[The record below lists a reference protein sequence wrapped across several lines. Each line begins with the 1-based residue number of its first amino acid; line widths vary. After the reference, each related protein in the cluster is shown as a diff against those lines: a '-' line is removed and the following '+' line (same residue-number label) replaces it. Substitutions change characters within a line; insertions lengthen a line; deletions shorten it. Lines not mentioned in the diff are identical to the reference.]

1 MSYASW
7 LQRVAGYLVDVCVL
21 LPAVLVV
28 AAGAAVT
35 GSGNPGDTAGFG
47 VGLLVIGWLGLAA
60 TAVWNLLL
68 RQGRT
73 GWSVGKQLVG
83 IRLLHG
89 VTGAPPGPGV
99 ALLRQVAHL
108 LDTLPCYLGWLWPL
122 WDRRAQTFADKMTG
136 TVVVVQRRY

>member
-7 LQRVAGYLVDVCVL
+7 LQRVAGYLVDACVL
-21 LPAVLVV
+21 LPAVLVI
-28 AAGAAVT
+28 AAGSAVT

-47 VGLLVIGWLGLAA
+47 VGMLVIGWLALAA
-60 TAVWNLLL
+60 VTVWNLLL

-73 GWSVGKQLVG
+73 GWSVGKQVVG
-83 IRLLHG
+83 IRLLRG
-89 VTGAPPGPGV
+89 STGAPPGPGV

-108 LDTLPCYLGWLWPL
+108 LDSLPCYLGWLWPL
-122 WDRRAQTFADKMTG
+122 WDVRRQTFADKVTG